1 MPVIQAAVVREES
14 GEFHIDELS
23 LDEPR
28 ADEVLVRIVATGV
41 CPADTAARD
50 QRFSIPLPAVLGHE
64 GAGVVEAVGDHVTDI
79 EPGDHVVLT
88 FDHDG
93 NCRNCREGNV
103 AYCSNFNEYNFSGRR
118 GTDMSSPL
126 NSDGEQVSLFF
137 GQSSFATHSIASERQ
152 VVNVP
157 DDVPLEILGPLGCGI
172 QTGSGAVLNSL
183 DPDAGTS
190 IAVFGV
196 GAVGLSAVMGAVVRG
211 CTTIIAVDPIEERL
225 ELTEDIGATHVINPD
240 QENAVEVIQNLTG
253 GVDYSVETTG
263 VPHVIR
269 QAVDSTRILGECGLV
284 GGASGEKATLDAND
298 LLAGRTVRGI
308 SQGDSIP
315 DVFIPRLIDLYRQ
328 DRFPFDELIT
338 FYEFENINQAVED
351 SAKGRAIKPVLR
363 IGEV

>member
-1 MPVIQAAVVREES
+1 MPVIHAAVIEEES
-14 GEFHIDELS
+14 DAFRIEELS

-50 QRFSIPLPAVLGHE
+50 QRFSIPLPVVLGHE
-64 GAGVVEAVGDHVTDI
+64 GAGIVEAVGDHVTDI
-79 EPGDHVVLT
+79 ESGDHVVLT

-93 NCRNCREGNV
+93 TCRNCQEGNV

-118 GTDMSSPL
+118 GTDQSSPL
-126 NSDGEQVSLFF
+126 SRDGEQVGLFF
-137 GQSSFATHSIASERQ
+137 GQSSFATHSVASERQ
-152 VVNVP
+152 VVTVP

-172 QTGSGAVLNSL
+172 QTGSGAVINSL

-196 GAVGLSAVMGAVVRG
+196 GAVGLSAVMGAVLKG
-211 CTTIIAVDPIEERL
+211 CTTIIAVDPIDERL
-225 ELTEDIGATHVINPD
+225 ELAAELGASHIINPD
-240 QENAVEVIQNLTG
+240 QEDTVEAIQTLTN

-263 VPHVIR
+263 VPSVIQ

-284 GGASGEKATLDAND
+284 GGASGEKANLDAND
-298 LLAGRTVRGI
+298 LLAGRMVRGI

-315 DVFIPRLIDLYRQ
+315 DVFIPQLIDLYRQ
-328 DRFPFDELIT
+328 DQFPFDELIS
-338 FYEFENINQAVED
+338 FYEFEDIDQAVED
-351 SAKGRAIKPVLR
+351 SEEGRAIKPVLR